1 MKHLSQRAA
10 EHWLSL
16 LPLASSY
23 YRQHP
28 THPPAQP
35 PPPPQMAFY
44 KTWIRGL
51 CTYLQFAGLFL
62 WVIIL
67 FLADAALSNYTSPHL
82 LLCYARLA
90 RLHKITKQALHN
102 LEISI
107 SCFSF
112 FLCFSRFSTSPS
124 THVSLKRTRSQ
135 SRLYRVLF
143 QPRPL
148 LLLLYNSWHSNV
160 SAPLAHQKYC
170 LANLNWLFVLWSMY
184 FINVTFLILSR

>member
-1 MKHLSQRAA
+1 M
-10 EHWLSL
+10 SL
-16 LPLASSY
+16 LPPSLPSLYTFTQLFTSQLYHWLPSLCSTHFLFQLNRVTNEASVSAGSGTLTVVTSTCLLILS
-23 YRQHP
+23 P
-28 THPPAQP
+28 TPHPPTSTTTTTTSNG
-35 PPPPQMAFY
+35 FY

-67 FLADAALSNYTSPHL
+67 FLTDAALSNYTSPHL

-135 SRLYRVLF
+135 CRLYRG
-143 QPRPL
+143 
-148 LLLLYNSWHSNV
+148 
-160 SAPLAHQKYC
+160 
-170 LANLNWLFVLWSMY
+170 
-184 FINVTFLILSR
+184 